1 MLYCE
6 LKQNTEHGARHDHA
20 RPIFECSEFFA
31 YEREAKCQY
40 SASDQPSKHP
50 ADGEHEIDL
59 RESIAG
65 RSNLFQHL
73 VNCYES
79 MFTRQH
85 SPRLSAKSLAWFENI
100 EIVFGDI
107 DKVQFGMGT
116 YGSRSLVV
124 GGPAL
129 SKASDKVIA
138 KGKKIAAH
146 LLEASEQDIMFEG
159 GTFSVIGTDRKKTL
173 ADIALAAYVPQDYP
187 LETLEPGLEEQAYYD
202 PVNFN
207 FPGGA
212 HVAEVEI
219 DPDTGIV
226 QLVNYT
232 AVDDV
237 GTVINPM
244 IVEGQLHG
252 GIVQGIGQALCE
264 NCVYDS
270 ASGQLLSG
278 SFMDY
283 CMP

>member
-1 MLYCE
+1 
-6 LKQNTEHGARHDHA
+6 
-20 RPIFECSEFFA
+20 
-31 YEREAKCQY
+31 
-40 SASDQPSKHP
+40 
-50 ADGEHEIDL
+50 
-59 RESIAG
+59 
-65 RSNLFQHL
+65 
-73 VNCYES
+73 
-79 MFTRQH
+79 
-85 SPRLSAKSLAWFENI
+85 
-100 EIVFGDI
+100 
-107 DKVQFGMGT
+107 VQFGMGT

-129 SKASDKVIA
+129 VKASDKVIA

-146 LLEASEQDIMFEG
+146 LLEASEQDITFER

-173 ADIALAAYVPQDYP
+173 ADIALAAYVPHDYP

-202 PVNFN
+202 PNNFS

-219 DPDTGIV
+219 DPETGIV

-252 GIVQGIGQALCE
+252 GIVQGIGQALYE

-270 ASGQLLSG
+270 ASGQLLAG

-283 CMP
+283 CMPRADNMPRMTVSTYSTPSAHTPMGVKGCGEVGTIGAPAAVTNAVVDALSHYGVSHIDMPTTPHNIWSVIRKGSLPQAAE